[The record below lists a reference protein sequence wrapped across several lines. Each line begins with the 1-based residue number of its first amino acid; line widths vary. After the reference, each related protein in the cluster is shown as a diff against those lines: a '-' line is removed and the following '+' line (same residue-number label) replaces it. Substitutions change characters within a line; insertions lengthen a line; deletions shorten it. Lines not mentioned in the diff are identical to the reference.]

1 MHAPSAGPAG
11 TARELRPARSLRPPR
26 PRGLGAMARRVAVD
40 LTPQAVEQVA
50 SRVAQLLGHQ
60 QQQKQEPQL
69 ISAGELALYL
79 GVTRPWIYK
88 HRHLLGGRRIGEG
101 PKAPWRFDRHTALQ
115 ALERHQTAHRA
126 NGSL

>member
-1 MHAPSAGPAG
+1 MHTPSAGP
-11 TARELRPARSLRPPR
+11 TTVARNLRPR
-26 PRGLGAMARRVAVD
+26 RGGLSAMARRVAVD

-60 QQQKQEPQL
+60 QQRQEPQL

-79 GVTRPWIYK
+79 GVARPWIYK

-101 PKAPWRFDRHTALQ
+101 PKARWRFDRHTALQ
-115 ALERHQTAHRA
+115 ALERHQTAQHT
-126 NGSL
+126 NGGL

>member
-1 MHAPSAGPAG
+1 
-11 TARELRPARSLRPPR
+11 
-26 PRGLGAMARRVAVD
+26 MARRVAVD

-60 QQQKQEPQL
+60 QQRDEQRL

-101 PKAPWRFDRHTALQ
+101 PKAPWRFDRHTALK
-115 ALERHQTAHRA
+115 ALERHHTAQRA
-126 NGSL
+126 NEGL